1 MTPSP
6 AAPAAPPLAWT
17 TVPSPLGPLRLI
29 AQGEALVAL
38 GMDPPAEPPP
48 GAEERLAHPVLAAA
62 AAQLQEYFAGT
73 RRAFE
78 LPLAPQGTEF
88 QRRVWAALQ
97 EIPYGETIT
106 YGALS
111 RALGDPLATRAVG
124 LANGRNPI
132 GLIIPCHRVIGQRG
146 ALTGYAGGVAR
157 KRWLLDHESRV
168 AGRAPVLPWG

>member
-1 MTPSP
+1 MNVPQTQ
-6 AAPAAPPLAWT
+6 LTWT
-17 TVPSPLGPLRLI
+17 TTPSPLGPLRLI
-29 AQGEALVAL
+29 ARGDALAAL
-38 GMDPPAEPPP
+38 IMDPPTAPPP
-48 GAEERLAHPVLAAA
+48 GAEERAEHPALAAA
-62 AAQLQEYFAGT
+62 VTQLDEYFAGT
-73 RRAFE
+73 RQVFE

-97 EIPYGETIT
+97 EIPYAETIT

-111 RALGDPLATRAVG
+111 RLLGDPLATRAVG

-157 KRWLLDHESRV
+157 KRWLLDHEAKF

>member
-1 MTPSP
+1 MN
-6 AAPAAPPLAWT
+6 APNTSLAWT
-17 TVPSPLGPLRLI
+17 TTPSPLGPLRLI
-29 AQGEALVAL
+29 ARGDALAAL
-38 GMDPPAEPPP
+38 IMDPPAEPPP
-48 GAEERLAHPVLAAA
+48 DAEERVEHPVLTAAIL
-62 AAQLQEYFAGT
+62 QLGEYFAGT
-73 RRAFE
+73 RQVFE
-78 LPLAPQGTEF
+78 LPLAPVGTEF

-97 EIPYGETIT
+97 EIPYAETIT

-111 RALGDPLATRAVG
+111 CSLGDPLATRAVG

-157 KRWLLDHESRV
+157 KRWLLDHEAKV